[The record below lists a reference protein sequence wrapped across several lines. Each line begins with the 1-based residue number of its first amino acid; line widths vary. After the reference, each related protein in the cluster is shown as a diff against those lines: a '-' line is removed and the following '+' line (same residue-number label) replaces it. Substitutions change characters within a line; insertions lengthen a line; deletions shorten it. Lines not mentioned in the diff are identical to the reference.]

1 QNHIDSRRGGSR
13 AARHTCL
20 MRKILT
26 RFTIVPITLLAVAAL
41 AAGGLLAFLAWRDR
55 EAVSFASSVVSE
67 NSPIAELATRKIV
80 WKVVHIGSTV
90 STDTVRETVYTIK
103 AGYDLSQAET
113 PVVDKE
119 AKTVTLTLPPPK
131 ILSIDHFLQR
141 ESFERKT
148 LVERVFGENRDDGKA
163 DREDIVQLASD
174 CDKFALLSA
183 ENLRESVVALI
194 ANRLRDV
201 CGYELV
207 VQAGLD
213 IPAKVMFNAYFE
225 EKGVDFRLP

>member
-1 QNHIDSRRGGSR
+1 
-13 AARHTCL
+13 

-55 EAVSFASSVVSE
+55 EAISFASSVVSE

-131 ILSIDHFLQR
+131 IMSIDHFLQR
-141 ESFERKT
+141 ESFEKKT

-194 ANRLRDV
+194 ANRLRDA

-225 EKGVDFRLP
+225 EKGVPFRLP

>member
-1 QNHIDSRRGGSR
+1 
-13 AARHTCL
+13 

-131 ILSIDHFLQR
+131 IVSIDHFLQR

-194 ANRLRDV
+194 ANRLRDA

>member
-1 QNHIDSRRGGSR
+1 
-13 AARHTCL
+13 

-90 STDTVRETVYTIK
+90 SSDTVRETVYTIK

-113 PVVDKE
+113 PVVDKA

-131 ILSIDHFLQR
+131 IISIDHFLQR

-148 LVERVFGENRDDGKA
+148 LVERVFGENRNDGKA

-194 ANRLRDV
+194 ANRLRDA
-201 CGYELV
+201 CDYELV

-225 EKGVDFRLP
+225 EKGVDFRLQ

>member
-1 QNHIDSRRGGSR
+1 MG
-13 AARHTCL
+13 
-20 MRKILT
+20 
-26 RFTIVPITLLAVAAL
+26 VPIMLLVIAVIAS
-41 AAGGLLAFLAWRDR
+41 GGLFGFLAWRDR
-55 EAVSFASSVVSE
+55 QAISFASSIVRE
-67 NSPIAELATRKIV
+67 NSPIAELATRKVV

-103 AGYDLSQAET
+103 AGYDLSHADA
-113 PVVDKE
+113 PIVDKS

-131 ILSIDHFLQR
+131 IISIDHFLQR
-141 ESFERKT
+141 TSIEKRT
-148 LVERVFGENRDDGKA
+148 LVERVFGSSGEDGRA
-163 DREDIVQLASD
+163 DREDIVSLAAD
-174 CDKFALLSA
+174 CEKLNLLSA
-183 ENLRESVVALI
+183 ADLRESVATLV
-194 ANRLRDV
+194 ANRLRDA

>member
-1 QNHIDSRRGGSR
+1 MGMPI
-13 AARHTCL
+13 
-20 MRKILT
+20 ILL
-26 RFTIVPITLLAVAAL
+26 VVAVL
-41 AAGGLLAFLAWRDR
+41 AAGGLFAFLAWRDR
-55 EAVSFASSVVSE
+55 QAISFASSIVSE

-113 PVVDKE
+113 PIVDKA

-131 ILSIDHFLQR
+131 IISIDHFLQR

-148 LVERVFGENRDDGKA
+148 LVERVFGENREDGKA
-163 DREDIVQLASD
+163 DREDIVQLAAD

-194 ANRLRDV
+194 ANRLRDAG
-201 CGYELV
+201 GYELV

-225 EKGVDFRLP
+225 EKGVPFRLP

>member
-1 QNHIDSRRGGSR
+1 
-13 AARHTCL
+13 

-131 ILSIDHFLQR
+131 IISVDHFLQR

-148 LVERVFGENRDDGKA
+148 LVERVFGENRNDGKA

-194 ANRLRDV
+194 ANRLRDA

-225 EKGVDFRLP
+225 EKGVDFRLQ

>member
-1 QNHIDSRRGGSR
+1 
-13 AARHTCL
+13 

-55 EAVSFASSVVSE
+55 EAVSFASSVMSE

-131 ILSIDHFLQR
+131 IISIDHFLQR

-194 ANRLRDV
+194 ANRLRDA

>member
-1 QNHIDSRRGGSR
+1 
-13 AARHTCL
+13 

-26 RFTIVPITLLAVAAL
+26 SFMGVPITLLVVAVL
-41 AAGGLLAFLAWRDR
+41 AAGGLFAFLAWRDR
-55 EAVSFASSVVSE
+55 QAISFASSIVSE

-90 STDTVRETVYTIK
+90 SSDTVRETVYTIK

-113 PVVDKE
+113 PIVDKD

-131 ILSIDHFLQR
+131 IISIDHFLQR

-148 LVERVFGENRDDGKA
+148 LVERVFGENREDGKA
-163 DREDIVQLASD
+163 DREDIVQLAAD

-183 ENLRESVVALI
+183 KNLRESVVALI
-194 ANRLRDV
+194 ADRLRDT
-201 CGYELV
+201 CDYELV

>member
-1 QNHIDSRRGGSR
+1 
-13 AARHTCL
+13 

-26 RFTIVPITLLAVAAL
+26 RFTIVPIALLAVAAL

-194 ANRLRDV
+194 ANRLRDA

>member
-1 QNHIDSRRGGSR
+1 
-13 AARHTCL
+13 

-131 ILSIDHFLQR
+131 IISVDHFLQR

-148 LVERVFGENRDDGKA
+148 LVERVFGENREDGKA

-194 ANRLRDV
+194 ANRLRDA

-225 EKGVDFRLP
+225 EKGVPFRLP

>member
-1 QNHIDSRRGGSR
+1 MG
-13 AARHTCL
+13 
-20 MRKILT
+20 
-26 RFTIVPITLLAVAAL
+26 VPITLLVVAVL
-41 AAGGLLAFLAWRDR
+41 AAGGLFAFLAWRDR
-55 EAVSFASSVVSE
+55 QAISFASSVVSE

-113 PVVDKE
+113 PVVDKT

-141 ESFERKT
+141 ESFEKKT
-148 LVERVFGENRDDGKA
+148 LIERIFGENREDGKA
-163 DREDIVQLASD
+163 DREDIVQLAAD

-194 ANRLRDV
+194 ANRLRDA

-225 EKGVDFRLP
+225 EKGVPFRLP

>member
-1 QNHIDSRRGGSR
+1 MG
-13 AARHTCL
+13 
-20 MRKILT
+20 
-26 RFTIVPITLLAVAAL
+26 VPITLLVVAVL
-41 AAGGLLAFLAWRDR
+41 AAGGLFAFLAWRDKQ
-55 EAVSFASSVVSE
+55 AISFASSVVSE

-113 PVVDKE
+113 PVVDKT

-148 LVERVFGENRDDGKA
+148 LVERIFGENREDGKA
-163 DREDIVQLASD
+163 DREDIVQLAAD

-194 ANRLRDV
+194 ANRLRDA

-225 EKGVDFRLP
+225 EKGVPFRLP

>member
-1 QNHIDSRRGGSR
+1 
-13 AARHTCL
+13 

-90 STDTVRETVYTIK
+90 STDTGRETVYTIK

-131 ILSIDHFLQR
+131 IISIDHFLQR

-194 ANRLRDV
+194 ANRLRDA

-225 EKGVDFRLP
+225 EKGVPFRLP

>member
-1 QNHIDSRRGGSR
+1 MG
-13 AARHTCL
+13 
-20 MRKILT
+20 
-26 RFTIVPITLLAVAAL
+26 VPITLLAVAAL

-90 STDTVRETVYTIK
+90 STDTMRETVYTIK

-148 LVERVFGENRDDGKA
+148 LVERVFGENRNDGKA

-194 ANRLRDV
+194 ANRLRDA

-225 EKGVDFRLP
+225 EKGVDFRLQ

>member
-1 QNHIDSRRGGSR
+1 MG
-13 AARHTCL
+13 
-20 MRKILT
+20 
-26 RFTIVPITLLAVAAL
+26 VPITLLVVAVL
-41 AAGGLLAFLAWRDR
+41 ASGGLFAFLAWRDKQ
-55 EAVSFASSVVSE
+55 AISFASSVVSE

-80 WKVVHIGSTV
+80 WKVVHVGSTV

-113 PVVDKE
+113 PVVDKA

-141 ESFERKT
+141 ESFEKKT
-148 LVERVFGENRDDGKA
+148 LIERIFGENREDGKA
-163 DREDIVQLASD
+163 DREDIVQLAAD

-194 ANRLRDV
+194 ANRLRDA

-225 EKGVDFRLP
+225 EKGVPFRLP

>member
-1 QNHIDSRRGGSR
+1 
-13 AARHTCL
+13 

-119 AKTVTLTLPPPK
+119 TKTVTLTLPPPK

-148 LVERVFGENRDDGKA
+148 LVERVFGENREDGKA

-194 ANRLRDV
+194 ANRLRDA

>member
-1 QNHIDSRRGGSR
+1 MG
-13 AARHTCL
+13 
-20 MRKILT
+20 
-26 RFTIVPITLLAVAAL
+26 VPITLLVVAVL
-41 AAGGLLAFLAWRDR
+41 AAGGLFAFLAWRDR
-55 EAVSFASSVVSE
+55 QAISFASSIVSE

-90 STDTVRETVYTIK
+90 SSDTVRETVYTIK

-113 PVVDKE
+113 PIVDKD

-131 ILSIDHFLQR
+131 IISIDHFLQR

-148 LVERVFGENRDDGKA
+148 LVERVFGENREDGKA
-163 DREDIVQLASD
+163 DREDIVQLAAD

-183 ENLRESVVALI
+183 KNLI
-194 ANRLRDV
+194 ADRLRDT
-201 CGYELV
+201 CDYELV

>member
-1 QNHIDSRRGGSR
+1 MG
-13 AARHTCL
+13 
-20 MRKILT
+20 
-26 RFTIVPITLLAVAAL
+26 VPITLLVVAVL
-41 AAGGLLAFLAWRDR
+41 ASGGLFAFLAWRDR
-55 EAVSFASSVVSE
+55 QALSFASSVVSE

-80 WKVVHIGSTV
+80 WKVVHIGSTI

-113 PVVDKE
+113 PIVDKD

-141 ESFERKT
+141 ESFEKKT
-148 LVERVFGENRDDGKA
+148 LVERVFGENREDGKA
-163 DREDIVQLASD
+163 DREDIVQLAAD
-174 CDKFALLSA
+174 CDKFALLSSK
-183 ENLRESVVALI
+183 NLRESVVALI
-194 ANRLRDV
+194 ADRLRDT
-201 CGYELV
+201 CDYELV

>member
-1 QNHIDSRRGGSR
+1 
-13 AARHTCL
+13 

-80 WKVVHIGSTV
+80 WKVVHIGSTI

-113 PVVDKE
+113 PIVDKD

-141 ESFERKT
+141 ESFEKKT
-148 LVERVFGENRDDGKA
+148 LVERVFGENREDGKA
-163 DREDIVQLASD
+163 DREDIVQLAAD
-174 CDKFALLSA
+174 CDKFALLSSK
-183 ENLRESVVALI
+183 NLRESVVALI
-194 ANRLRDV
+194 ADRLRDT
-201 CGYELV
+201 CDYELV

>member
-1 QNHIDSRRGGSR
+1 MG
-13 AARHTCL
+13 
-20 MRKILT
+20 
-26 RFTIVPITLLAVAAL
+26 VPITLLVIAVIAS
-41 AAGGLLAFLAWRDR
+41 GGLFGFLAWRDR
-55 EAVSFASSVVSE
+55 QAISFASSIVRE

-103 AGYDLSQAET
+103 AGYNLSQADA
-113 PVVDKE
+113 PIVDKA

-131 ILSIDHFLQR
+131 IISIDHFLQR
-141 ESFERKT
+141 TSVEKKT
-148 LVERVFGENRDDGKA
+148 LVERVFGENREDGKA
-163 DREDIVQLASD
+163 DRDDIVQLAAD

-183 ENLRESVVALI
+183 KNLRESVVALI
-194 ANRLRDV
+194 AKHLHDA
-201 CGYELV
+201 CGYELIV
-207 VQAGLD
+207 KAGLD

>member
-1 QNHIDSRRGGSR
+1 MG
-13 AARHTCL
+13 
-20 MRKILT
+20 
-26 RFTIVPITLLAVAAL
+26 VPITLLVIAVIAS
-41 AAGGLLAFLAWRDR
+41 GGLFGFLAWRDR
-55 EAVSFASSVVSE
+55 QAISFASSIVSE

-119 AKTVTLTLPPPK
+119 AKTVTLTFPPPK
-131 ILSIDHFLQR
+131 IISIDHFLQR
-141 ESFERKT
+141 TSIEKKT
-148 LVERVFGENRDDGKA
+148 LVERVFGSSGEDGRA

-183 ENLRESVVALI
+183 ANLRESVATLV
-194 ANRLRDV
+194 ANRLRDA

>member
-1 QNHIDSRRGGSR
+1 MG
-13 AARHTCL
+13 
-20 MRKILT
+20 
-26 RFTIVPITLLAVAAL
+26 VPITLLVVAVL
-41 AAGGLLAFLAWRDR
+41 AAGGLFAFLAWRDR
-55 EAVSFASSVVSE
+55 QAISFASSVVSE

-103 AGYDLSQAET
+103 AGYDLSRAET
-113 PVVDKE
+113 PVVDKA

-131 ILSIDHFLQR
+131 IISIDHFLQR
-141 ESFERKT
+141 ESFEKKT
-148 LVERVFGENRDDGKA
+148 LVERVFGENREDGKA
-163 DREDIVQLASD
+163 DREDIVQLAAD

-183 ENLRESVVALI
+183 KNLRESVVALI
-194 ANRLRDV
+194 ANRLRDA
-201 CGYELV
+201 CGYDLV

>member
-1 QNHIDSRRGGSR
+1 
-13 AARHTCL
+13 

-131 ILSIDHFLQR
+131 IISVDHFLQR

-148 LVERVFGENRDDGKA
+148 LVERVFGENREDGKA

-194 ANRLRDV
+194 ANRLRDA

-225 EKGVDFRLP
+225 EKGVNFRLQ

>member
-1 QNHIDSRRGGSR
+1 MG
-13 AARHTCL
+13 
-20 MRKILT
+20 
-26 RFTIVPITLLAVAAL
+26 VPITLLVVAVL
-41 AAGGLLAFLAWRDR
+41 AAGGLFAFLAWRDR
-55 EAVSFASSVVSE
+55 QAISFASSIVSE

-90 STDTVRETVYTIK
+90 SSDTVRETVYTIK

-113 PVVDKE
+113 PIVDKD

-131 ILSIDHFLQR
+131 IISIDHFLQR

-148 LVERVFGENRDDGKA
+148 LVERVFGENREDGKA
-163 DREDIVQLASD
+163 DREDIVQLAAD

-183 ENLRESVVALI
+183 KNLRESVVALI
-194 ANRLRDV
+194 ADRLRDT
-201 CGYELV
+201 CDYELV

>member
-1 QNHIDSRRGGSR
+1 
-13 AARHTCL
+13 

-174 CDKFALLSA
+174 CDMFALLSA

-194 ANRLRDV
+194 ANRLRDA

-225 EKGVDFRLP
+225 EKGVPFRLP